1 VYVVAVATA
10 AVVVAVAVE
19 GVDARVP
26 VVVAAAAVVAVVVA
40 VVVVVVVVVVVAVAR
55 MVAQVSVVV
64 VVVMA
69 AVAALDLERVGV
81 RVALGLERN
90 GRRCRVVRVAL
101 GRPPAVGRRV
111 VEQGGGVAC
120 GGVGACE
127 IPQPSPPLELP
138 VAPHGAKRVIRTA
151 EVAVRQAVRKLELR
165 QTVRP
170 KLLHA
175 QRRRCARRRR
185 APRAS
190 EGPRRA

>member
-1 VYVVAVATA
+1 MRVALGRPPAVGRRVVEQGGG
-10 AVVVAVAVE
+10 VE
-19 GVDARVP
+19 CGGVGARGEHVG
-26 VVVAAAAVVAVVVA
+26 
-40 VVVVVVVVVVVAVAR
+40 
-55 MVAQVSVVV
+55 VS
-64 VVVMA
+64 
-69 AVAALDLERVGV
+69 AALDLERVGV
-81 RVALGLERN
+81 RVALGLERD

-111 VEQGGGVAC
+111 VDQGGGVAC

-127 IPQPSPPLELP
+127 IPQPSPPLGLP
-138 VAPHGAKRVIRTA
+138 VAPHGAKRVIRAA